1 MALYLMQEV
10 VPVTVQVVGPFLT
23 GERRLGANFTAGVRV
38 KTGQTSHFS
47 ILHSRQH
54 QRERGGQVIG
64 ENQESKKSLPLV
76 EVKQQSISGEDDRVG
91 TPGGSEE

>member
-1 MALYLMQEV
+1 MQEV

-23 GERRLGANFTAGVRV
+23 GERRLGANFTAGGRRV
-38 KTGQTSHFS
+38 ISRSYIPDS
-47 ILHSRQH
+47 INGRG
-54 QRERGGQVIG
+54 GGQVIG